1 MSFRIKLNK
10 SAQANAKRIAQEQ
23 VNAAIGEIHDA
34 QLSVKE
40 TVHQV
45 RKRCKKIRGL
55 LRMIRPSLGEKYST
69 ENEWYRDIA
78 RSVAGLRDGSVALDT
93 FELVSQKFKDQVTL
107 SSYESIRQE
116 LLNLQGEIVE
126 QTDIKQ
132 RLKQIKTNFL
142 IGRERLLLWK
152 IKPLGF
158 ACFKEGFKAIYRQA
172 VEAMRSAI
180 DSPAGTEMHE
190 WRKLVK
196 YHWYHCRI
204 LQNIWPAMMK
214 TRRDQLK
221 ELSEYLGDA
230 NDASVLSSILENH
243 RDKVENE
250 KHVDK
255 YLSLLKQHQN
265 ALSHKAFQLGKKL
278 FAENDK
284 SITKRF
290 GQYWKVTN
298 EKPS

>member
-10 SAQANAKRIAQEQ
+10 SAQANARRIAQEQ
-23 VNAAIGEIHDA
+23 VNASIGEIDDSN
-34 QLSVKE
+34 LPVKE

-45 RKRCKKIRGL
+45 RKRCKKVRGL
-55 LRMIRPSLGEKYST
+55 LRLIRPSLGEKYST
-69 ENEWYRDIA
+69 ENQWYRDIA

-93 FELVSQKFKDQVTL
+93 FELVSQKSNDQVTL

-132 RLKQIKTNFL
+132 RLTHIKTQL
-142 IGRERLLLWK
+142 LVGSERLLLWK
-152 IKPLGF
+152 IKPRGF
-158 ACFKEGFKAIYRQA
+158 AGFKEGFKAIYRQA

-190 WRKLVK
+190 WRKHVK
-196 YHWYHCRI
+196 YHWYHCRM

-230 NDASVLSSILENH
+230 NDASVLASLLDNH

-250 KHVDK
+250 KDIDNF
-255 YLSLLKQHQN
+255 LSLLEKHHS
-265 ALSHKAFQLGKKL
+265 ALSRKAFRLGKKL